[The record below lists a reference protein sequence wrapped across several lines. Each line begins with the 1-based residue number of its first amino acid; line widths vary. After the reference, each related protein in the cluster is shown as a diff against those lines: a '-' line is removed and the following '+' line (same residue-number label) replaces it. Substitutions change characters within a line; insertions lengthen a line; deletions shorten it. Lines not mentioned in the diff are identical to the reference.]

1 MRAVVIR
8 RFGGPEVLEVIE
20 APLPEPG
27 PGQVR
32 VRVAAA
38 GLNPADLAARAG
50 LFGPAELAPGEF
62 LGLGW
67 DVAGTVDAL
76 GSGVSGPAE
85 GTAVVGL
92 VSGSGRRFKAHAE
105 YVVVDADAV
114 AAAPSSVGL
123 VHAATLPVNAPTADQ
138 ALGLL
143 GARPGDRLLVTG
155 AAGAVGGFAV
165 QLAHHAGLRVVA
177 LARADD
183 EPLLRELGAD
193 EAVASLDGVRA
204 DAALDA
210 AVLGSPVLAAV
221 RDGGAYVTARPG
233 AVPAAERGIRVAAV
247 QVRPDGARL
256 AELVALADRGVLTT
270 RVADTYPLA
279 DAAKA
284 HARLAEGGLR
294 GRLVLVP

>member
-8 RFGGPEVLEVIE
+8 GFGGPEVLEVVE

-32 VRVAAA
+32 IRVAAA
-38 GLNPADLAARAG
+38 GLNPADLAIRAG
-50 LFGPAELAPGEF
+50 LFGPRELGPGEF

-76 GSGVSGPAE
+76 GAGVPGLAE
-85 GTAVVGL
+85 GAAVVGL
-92 VSGSGRRFKAHAE
+92 VSGSGRLKAHAE
-105 YVVVDADAV
+105 YVVLDAEAV
-114 AAAPSSVGL
+114 AAAPSSVDL
-123 VHAATLPVNAPTADQ
+123 VHAATLPVTAHTADQ

-177 LARADD
+177 LARGGDA
-183 EPLLRELGAD
+183 PLLRELGAD
-193 EAVASLDGVRA
+193 EAVSSLDGVRV

-210 AVLGSPVLAAV
+210 AALGGPALAAV
-221 RDGGAYVTARPG
+221 RDGGAYVTTRPD
-233 AVPAAERGIRVAAV
+233 AVPAAGHGIRVAAV

-256 AELVALADRGVLTT
+256 AELAALVDRGVLTT
-270 RVADTYPLA
+270 RVADTYPLEE
-279 DAAKA
+279 AAKA

>member
-8 RFGGPEVLEVIE
+8 EFGGPEVLELVE

-27 PGQVR
+27 PGQLR

-38 GLNPADLAARAG
+38 GVNPADLATRAG
-50 LFGPAELAPGEF
+50 LLGRRELGDGEQ

-67 DVAGTVDAL
+67 DVAGTVDAV
-76 GSGVSGPAE
+76 GTGVRGVAE

-92 VSGSGRRFKAHAE
+92 VSGFDRRLKGHAE
-105 YVVVDADAV
+105 YVVLDAGDV
-114 AAAPSSVGL
+114 AAAPSSLDL
-123 VHAATLPVNAPTADQ
+123 VHAATVPLNALTADQ

-143 GARPGDRLLVTG
+143 AARPGDRLLITG

-165 QLAHHAGLRVVA
+165 QLARHAGLRVVA
-177 LARADD
+177 LARPADA
-183 EPLLRELGAD
+183 PLLRELGAE
-193 EAVASLDGVRA
+193 EAVSSLGGVRV

-210 AVLGSPVLAAV
+210 AVLGGPALAAV
-221 RDGGAYVTARPG
+221 RDGGAYVSARPD
-233 AVPAAERGIRVAAV
+233 AVPDAERGIRVAAV
-247 QVRPDGARL
+247 QTHPDGPRL
-256 AELVALADRGVLTT
+256 AELAALVDRGVLTT

-279 DAAKA
+279 EAAKA
-284 HARLAEGGLR
+284 HIRLAEGGVR